1 MASKRDQLH
10 AYQFLVQR
18 MTSALVTRET
28 DPEQPPFRRPG
39 TAAFASIATAVIA
52 MAAVG
57 VYGMLNPGGNDRWR
71 DGKSVIVEEETGTRY
86 VYLDERL
93 HPAANYTSALL
104 AIGNHAE
111 TVSVSR
117 DSLTGVPRGPRI
129 GIPDAPD
136 ALPARSGL
144 LDGGWTLCS
153 RPTEDASGT
162 VAPQSV
168 LVVGQEPAVG
178 MRMGDRA
185 ILVRVAETGERFLL
199 LRGYR
204 HQIAKADALAVEL
217 ALRATPAVAVG
228 EAVLQVVPAGKPIA
242 PIAVPELGKPSTAVA
257 GRPELRSGQ
266 LAVVTTSRGAQHY
279 LVEPTRL
286 RPITELQYDLQ
297 RGFASTAAAYADKSP
312 AGVQVG
318 MIEAGSA
325 AQTETPAAVAGDAPT
340 TRPEFVETGAAASV
354 CLTFEPGDPVPR
366 FALDPAMPDT
376 DPMMATPRRTT
387 GGVTLADRVVV
398 SAGRA
403 AVVEAMPN
411 DESPAGTMLLVTD
424 MGVAYPLGDRAV
436 LGVLGYEDV
445 RPVKLPAALVSRIPM
460 GSGLS
465 HGAALS
471 R

>member
-1 MASKRDQLH
+1 
-10 AYQFLVQR
+10 
-18 MTSALVTRET
+18 
-28 DPEQPPFRRPG
+28 
-39 TAAFASIATAVIA
+39 
-52 MAAVG
+52 
-57 VYGMLNPGGNDRWR
+57 
-71 DGKSVIVEEETGTRY
+71 
-86 VYLDERL
+86 
-93 HPAANYTSALL
+93 
-104 AIGNHAE
+104 
-111 TVSVSR
+111 
-117 DSLTGVPRGPRI
+117 
-129 GIPDAPD
+129 
-136 ALPARSGL
+136 
-144 LDGGWTLCS
+144 
-153 RPTEDASGT
+153 
-162 VAPQSV
+162 
-168 LVVGQEPAVG
+168 
-178 MRMGDRA
+178 
-185 ILVRVAETGERFLL
+185 VRVAETGERYLL

-204 HQIAKADALAVEL
+204 HQIAKGDALAVEL
-217 ALRATPAVAVG
+217 ALRATPAVAVS

-242 PIAVPELGKPSTAVA
+242 PIAVPELGKPSRAVA

-266 LAVVTTSRGAQHY
+266 LAVVTTSRGAQHF

-297 RGFASTAAAYADKSP
+297 RGFASTAAAYADKKP
-312 AGVQVG
+312 VGVQVG

-376 DPMMATPRRTT
+376 DPMMATPRRTN

-436 LGVLGYEDV
+436 LGVLGYDDV
-445 RPVKLPAALVSRIPM
+445 RPVKLPAALVSRVPM